1 MRRLQLYIGTERV
14 DLFKDETVSLT
25 QTIKNVKDLAKVFT
39 EFTQTFS
46 VPASSVNNK
55 IFKHYYN
62 FNISGGFDARKKADA
77 RLELNDL
84 PFKDGKI
91 ALQGVDLKNNLAH
104 TYRIT
109 FFGNT
114 VNLKDILGDA
124 QLSSLAF
131 NGLNKSY
138 KFTEIRD
145 ALSPLAILPSDKIIA
160 PFITHTNRLIYDSS
174 SHTTYD
180 PEATTNN
187 LYHQGSSNKSQ
198 NGVAW
203 NQFKYAIRVQQ
214 IIAEIQFRYP
224 DIQFSDD
231 FFNNPN
237 NEKFYDLFMWL
248 HRKSGDVQPATQV
261 EVIYSKLE
269 DLISTNTQVV
279 SSVSGGVVFVSAS
292 QLDGYFASS
301 IRVKLTPNTGNIYSY
316 QVIRDGGEIIAQGN
330 DVSGN
335 INVNITTENNFRNN
349 SSYLVQISSPLG
361 IVFNAGDIEVEINYF
376 DTNTSPTTF
385 PKDTYA
391 NNAAVTIIANPDF
404 QFVIAEQIPKMKII
418 DFLSGLFNMFNLTA
432 YVNDVGVIV
441 VQQLDK
447 FYERNTVLSAGF
459 ISRVE
464 VDGGVVESPLC
475 IDYTLGIQIQKI
487 NIDKYLDT
495 TKSTIDIALPFKE
508 INFSYKGLGTFLAKQ
523 FNQLTN
529 TGWGSLSY
537 SLDGEIFDTPSEPYK
552 IELPFEHMQ
561 YERLYDANTTLTST
575 TPTAIQ
581 YGYSVNENQQA
592 YIGEPLLFYP
602 IVKTA
607 ISTIG
612 GQTPRIRDTQSIE
625 LADLDQFIIPSN
637 SIGTT
642 PTTSGKINIH
652 FQNELNEYLANQPT
666 GANNADDFTDTLFE
680 TEYKTY
686 IQDVFNEK
694 RRLTKVTAYL
704 PMKIYYNLKLND
716 LIEIGQDT
724 YKINS
729 LTTDLTTGKTEF
741 ELLNTVL

>member
-62 FNISGGFDARKKADA
+62 FDISGGFDARIKADA
-77 RLELNDL
+77 RIELNDL

-91 ALQGVDLKNNLAH
+91 ALQGVELKNNVAH
-104 TYRIT
+104 TYKIT

-145 ALSPLAILPSDKIIA
+145 ALSPLAIFDSDKIIA

-174 SHTTYD
+174 SHTIYD

-187 LYHQGSSNKSQ
+187 LYHQGSGNKSQ

-224 DIQFSDD
+224 AIQFSDD
-231 FFNNPN
+231 FFNNTN

-261 EVIYSKLE
+261 EVIYTKLE

-330 DVSGN
+330 DVSNN
-335 INVNITTENNFRNN
+335 INVNITTDNNFRNN

-361 IVFNAGDIEVEINYF
+361 IVFNAGNIEIEINYF

-385 PKDTYA
+385 PKDTYE
-391 NNAAVTIIANPDF
+391 NNATVTIDANPDF

-432 YVNDVGVIV
+432 YVNDTGTIV
-441 VQQLDK
+441 VRTLDS
-447 FYERNTVLSAGF
+447 YYAASTQV
-459 ISRVE
+459 
-464 VDGGVVESPLC
+464 
-475 IDYTLGIQIQKI
+475 Y

-495 TKSTIDIALPFKE
+495 TKSTVDIALPFKE

-529 TGWGSLSY
+529 SGWGSLSY
-537 SLDGEIFDTPSEPYK
+537 SLDGEIFDAPSEAYK

-561 YERLYDANTTLTST
+561 YERLYDTNTTLTSK

-581 YGYSVNENQQA
+581 YGYCVNENQQS

-612 GQTPRIRDTQSIE
+612 GQTPRIRDTQGTDV
-625 LADLDQFIIPSN
+625 ADLDQFIIPSN
-637 SIGTT
+637 SLGTT

-666 GANNADDFTDTLFE
+666 GTDNADEFTDTLFE
-680 TEYKTY
+680 TEYKEY
-686 IQDVFNEK
+686 IQDVFSLR
-694 RRLTKVTAYL
+694 RRLLKVTAYL
-704 PMKIYYNLKLND
+704 PMKVYYNLQLND
-716 LIEIGQDT
+716 LIELGQDN

-729 LTTDLTTGKTEF
+729 LKTDLTTGKTEF
-741 ELLNTVL
+741 ELLNTILWLRI